1 MYSEHPE
8 VKKRKWFDTEKFID
22 VHQIKFTG
30 FRCPR
35 PLFKF
40 EHAGFPDY
48 INKVFESQES
58 TYPRP
63 TATQCFCWPVL
74 LSGRDIILVSN
85 SGYGKHLSYMLPALV
100 HIKKQAC
107 HAEKKGPSVLLI
119 TPHQPTKDDI
129 YEKTKEYIEA
139 AGVTHALVYE
149 NDEKAEQ
156 VERLKTRR
164 N

>member
-1 MYSEHPE
+1 MLFQLYFTIKSLSLLFLLTYFFPA
-8 VKKRKWFDTEKFID
+8 KFDTEKFID

-40 EHAGFPDY
+40 EHAGFPGNSKMTCFFFSIRSFFQVWYTLYSDY
-48 INKVFESQES
+48 ITKVIESQES

-85 SGYGKHLSYMLPALV
+85 SGYGKHLSVSWPWNMSYFKVAIVIFNMT
-100 HIKKQAC
+100 IFSETDQ
-107 HAEKKGPSVLLI
+107 LI
-119 TPHQPTKDDI
+119 
-129 YEKTKEYIEA
+129 
-139 AGVTHALVYE
+139 
-149 NDEKAEQ
+149 
-156 VERLKTRR
+156 
-164 N
+164 